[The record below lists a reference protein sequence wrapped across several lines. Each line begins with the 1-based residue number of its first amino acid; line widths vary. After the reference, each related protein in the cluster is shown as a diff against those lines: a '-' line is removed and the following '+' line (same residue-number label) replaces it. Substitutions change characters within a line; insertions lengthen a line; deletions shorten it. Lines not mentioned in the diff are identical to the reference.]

1 MTERKPPK
9 FPHGS
14 SRIITI
20 LIYGIVL
27 VIVLGIVFNC
37 FTINSLKH
45 QIAIEEE
52 RANSVNAGLSD
63 SDERL
68 ASLRSQIG
76 EQEAQLSSLQEE
88 VAALPTP
95 TPTPAPTP
103 TPTPTPE
110 PTPTPVPHDLYDSS
124 VSYEQL
130 FRNPQDYEGK
140 KLCYFGKVGYVSAA
154 EWRGANFY
162 LYINGLRNEIR
173 VYYDPSNGRVLS
185 GDVVVVYGTVIDA
198 DTSDPK
204 LAADAIYFPTEEET
218 IDLYVDYVFG
228 DVEGSDDLKENLKAG
243 EEELRKINGGGVE

>member
-1 MTERKPPK
+1 MTKLKTPR
-9 FPHGS
+9 GS
-14 SRIITI
+14 SRILTI
-20 LIYGIVL
+20 LFCWVALIL
-27 VIVLGIVFNC
+27 VLGIIFNC

-45 QIAIEEE
+45 QIAVEEE
-52 RANSVNAGLSD
+52 RASSVNAGLSD

-218 IDLYVDYVFG
+218 IDLYVDHVFG

>member
-52 RANSVNAGLSD
+52 RASSVNAGLSD

-95 TPTPAPTP
+95 TPTP
-103 TPTPTPE
+103 E
-110 PTPTPVPHDLYDSS
+110 PTPTPFPHDLYDASIT
-124 VSYEQL
+124 YEQL

-140 KLCYFGKVGYVSAA
+140 KLCYFGQVRLAGDLLGHAYFLLDIN
-154 EWRGANFY
+154 RLGN
-162 LYINGLRNEIR
+162 YIQ

-185 GDVVVVYGTVIDA
+185 GDIVVVYGTVIDGG
-198 DTSDPK
+198 TGDPK

>member
-52 RANSVNAGLSD
+52 RASSVNAGLSD

-95 TPTPAPTP
+95 TPTP
-103 TPTPTPE
+103 E
-110 PTPTPVPHDLYDSS
+110 PTPTPFPHDLYDASIT
-124 VSYEQL
+124 YEQL

-140 KLCYFGKVGYVSAA
+140 KLCYFGQVRLAGDLLGHAHFLLDIN
-154 EWRGANFY
+154 RLGN
-162 LYINGLRNEIR
+162 YIQ

-185 GDVVVVYGTVIDA
+185 GDIVVVYGTVIDGG
-198 DTSDPK
+198 TGDPK

-218 IDLYVDYVFG
+218 IDLFVDHVFG
-228 DVEGSDDLKENLKAG
+228 DGEGLDDLKEAMKAY
-243 EEELRKINGGGVE
+243 EKELRKMNGGGVD